1 MQELDDS
8 TLLRDYAERASEAA
22 FATLV
27 ARHINKVYSV
37 ALRHTRNPAQAEE
50 ITQAVFVILAK
61 KSRRLRSGV
70 ILSGWLYHTAR
81 LTAVTFLR
89 SEIRRARREQEAYMQ
104 TALNENEP
112 DLWPQ
117 IAPLLDAGMAALNE
131 KDRHAVVLRFFDGK
145 SMSEVGATLGAN
157 EDAAK
162 KRVGRALGKLR
173 NFFTKRGVSSTT
185 AAIGGA
191 ISTNSIQ
198 AAPVAL
204 ANSVTTLAIAKG
216 AAASASTLTLIQGA
230 LKVMA
235 WSKAKTGIVLGIS
248 LLLAA
253 GTAFIGVKLMS
264 HHQQPD
270 SITLQ
275 GTWKGREMGTGPAG
289 VSSLILQGTNLE
301 FHGAD
306 PREWY
311 KATFTVR
318 DDTTPKQL
326 LIVITD
332 CPAPAFVGKTSHSIY
347 EIHDGTFTITGNAP
361 GDPRVPASFDAPG
374 ARKLVFTKK

>member
-1 MQELDDS
+1 
-8 TLLRDYAERASEAA
+8 
-22 FATLV
+22 
-27 ARHINKVYSV
+27 
-37 ALRHTRNPAQAEE
+37 
-50 ITQAVFVILAK
+50 
-61 KSRRLRSGV
+61 
-70 ILSGWLYHTAR
+70 
-81 LTAVTFLR
+81 
-89 SEIRRARREQEAYMQ
+89 
-104 TALNENEP
+104 
-112 DLWPQ
+112 
-117 IAPLLDAGMAALNE
+117 MAALNE

-216 AAASASTLTLIQGA
+216 AAASASTLTLIQGS

-332 CPAPAFVGKTSHSIY
+332 CPAPAFVGKTSHAIY